1 MGNGERSHITNKIP
15 KCSTFLIDEM
25 DQLLYSVKHCASVFN
40 SPRYFRERLSC
51 RAAMLS
57 REVLCAMP
65 ASIEFE
71 IPPDSANIGTISQL
85 SPTFLRWSQVSKHRG
100 DSISEVNSSNGRRVF
115 RLQLGIARFPRAL
128 SMARRRLHARPIW
141 KHCRPGVHKKGLSRE
156 IKLYPMCG
164 IY

>member
-1 MGNGERSHITNKIP
+1 MQYLSDWWNGSAFVQ
-15 KCSTFLIDEM
+15 C
-25 DQLLYSVKHCASVFN
+25 KHCASVFN
-40 SPRYFRERLSC
+40 SPRYFRECLSC

-128 SMARRRLHARPIW
+128 SMARRRCLWRADGYTHGPFENIADRGCI
-141 KHCRPGVHKKGLSRE
+141 KKACSV
-156 IKLYPMCG
+156 K
-164 IY
+164 